1 MYKIPFTRRGVQ
13 KHRDSF
19 DQGSTLVVVYSR
31 TGVVPTFVQGGTVLP
46 KMSFLN
52 VLTMPQVSK
61 NATTGNHFDTN
72 RRGSQIILLLALK
85 RLESNGILT
94 LFMVQK
100 RALI

>member
-46 KMSFLN
+46 KMSFLD

-72 RRGSQIILLLALK
+72 RRGSQIILLSALK
-85 RLESNGILT
+85 RLASNGILT
-94 LFMVQK
+94 IFMVQK